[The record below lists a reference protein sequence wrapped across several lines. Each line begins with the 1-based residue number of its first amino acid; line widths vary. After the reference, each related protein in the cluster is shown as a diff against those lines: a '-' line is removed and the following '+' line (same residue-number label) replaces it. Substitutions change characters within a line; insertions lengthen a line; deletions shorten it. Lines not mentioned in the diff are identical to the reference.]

1 VRRRVF
7 LLIALAVVA
16 AWAFA
21 LVWSVTVTT
30 HSPERL
36 DKAAASAVA
45 GACAGTQQA
54 LKQLPKP
61 SPIAGADRV
70 ARIRS
75 ENAALR
81 AMVDRFAA
89 VEPRSSTPRRALT
102 AWTADWRKVID
113 ARERYASDLDTKH
126 RAQFVLPAA
135 KGVKPV
141 TDKMDDFIR
150 ENHPDLDPCF
160 TGALALETVEG
171 PRDYKKVER

>member
-1 VRRRVF
+1 
-7 LLIALAVVA
+7 LLIALAVAA

-36 DKAAASAVA
+36 DAAAAAAVA
-45 GACAGTQQA
+45 AACSGTQQT
-54 LKQLPKP
+54 LKQLPNP
-61 SPIAGADRV
+61 SPITGADRV

-75 ENAALR
+75 ENHALR
-81 AMVDRFAA
+81 GMVDRFATVA
-89 VEPRSSTPRRALT
+89 PRSTTPRRALT

-113 ARERYASDLDTKH
+113 ARDRYANDLDTKH

-135 KGVKPV
+135 TGVKPV
-141 TDKMDDFIR
+141 TDKMDDFVR

-160 TGALALETVEG
+160 TGALAVETVEG